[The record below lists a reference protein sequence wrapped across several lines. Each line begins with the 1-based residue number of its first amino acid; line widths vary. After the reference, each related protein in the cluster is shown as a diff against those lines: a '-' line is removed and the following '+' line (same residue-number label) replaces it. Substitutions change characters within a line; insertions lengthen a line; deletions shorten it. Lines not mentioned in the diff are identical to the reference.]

1 MTRVS
6 SIYAL
11 VNRIDRNVYI
21 GKSQGC
27 MQIRLKLHKKECERY
42 PNRRLYEN
50 ICKYGWN
57 NIHMMIIKQYKNISP
72 YELRNRESYY
82 INLIGTLNSQRP
94 SYVPFPD
101 ELNKHQVMKMLFN
114 E

>member
-1 MTRVS
+1 MVRLS

-11 VNRIDRNVYI
+11 VNRIDRNIYI

-27 MQIRLKLHKKECERY
+27 IQMRLKLHKRECERY
-42 PNRRLYEN
+42 PNRRLYDN
-50 ICKYGWN
+50 ICKHGWE
-57 NIHMMIIKQYKNISP
+57 NIHMKIIKQYKNISSS
-72 YELRNRESYY
+72 ELRNRESYY

-94 SYVPFPD
+94 RYVSYRD
-101 ELNKHQVMKMLFN
+101 EFSKTEVMKILFN